1 MEACLHVLT
10 LRRFYVVS
18 SNPLAREDIPFAFGL
33 LGGRPDEDR
42 DEDRLEE
49 QEKRREETGSKNLH
63 PL

>member
-42 DEDRLEE
+42 DEDIDEKAPSIEELEDE
-49 QEKRREETGSKNLH
+49 DFDIDE
-63 PL
+63 